1 MARKV
6 ISSVG
11 FVIGLALLSV
21 VGFSFISLVNFV
33 EIVMNLF
40 MTLTTLTAL

>member
-6 ISSVG
+6 ISSAG
-11 FVIGLALLSV
+11 IVIGLALLSV
-21 VGFSFISLVNFV
+21 LGFSFISLVKLT
-33 EIVMNLF
+33 EIVVNLF